1 MKCHEFMYAA
11 ESLTPS
17 QLFLMRTQDPAI
29 STHARECANCGR
41 WLESQTL
48 LGNAMQ
54 TLRASTA
61 QREAGPAVEMAV
73 LQAFRATG
81 FASQETVV
89 PERAAPAAWRLSRIF
104 ELGAYAAVAA
114 ALIMAVFLGSRLLH
128 DRQVAPQTAAQT
140 VAQPASTKAPEVS
153 ADNEVSRETA
163 SAKSVV
169 KEVKI
174 KSVNAR
180 AESSPAAAGKSES
193 TTGDS
198 EEYQALM
205 LCDPLICS
213 GDEQVIRME
222 LPATSAL
229 ADGKAGQ
236 TVLADVVVGEDGL
249 VRAMRIVH

>member
-1 MKCHEFMYAA
+1 MKCHEFLYAA

-17 QLFLMRTQDPAI
+17 QLFLMRTEDPAI

-61 QREAGPAVEMAV
+61 QWEASPSVEQTV
-73 LQAFRATG
+73 LRAFRTTG
-81 FASQETVV
+81 FESQETVV
-89 PERAAPAAWRLSRIF
+89 PERAAPAAWRLSRFF
-104 ELGAYAAVAA
+104 EYGAYAAVAA
-114 ALIMAVFLGSRLLH
+114 ALIMGVFLGSRLLH
-128 DRQVAPQTAAQT
+128 DRQVARQAART
-140 VAQPASTKAPEVS
+140 VAQPANTKAPSVAAAHVAS
-153 ADNEVSRETA
+153 IETA
-163 SAKSVV
+163 SSKSTV
-169 KEVKI
+169 KEVKT

-180 AESSPAAAGKSES
+180 GGSSSEAAAKGENAAS
-193 TTGDS
+193 DS
-198 EEYQALM
+198 GEYQALM

-222 LPATSAL
+222 LPATSAS